1 MTQLE
6 AIWNI
11 LNRKTNNKVTY
22 DLARKM
28 GIRNLRARI
37 SDLRKDGFDI
47 ETDFRENRKT
57 RELEVFYSL
66 NRQIEG
72 SNPLKYFYAY

>member
-66 NRQIEG
+66 NR
-72 SNPLKYFYAY
+72 

>member
-1 MTQLE
+1 MTQRE

-37 SDLRKDGFDI
+37 SDLRKEGFDI

-57 RELEVFYSL
+57 RELEVVYSL
-66 NRQIEG
+66 NR
-72 SNPLKYFYAY
+72 